1 MSSAAAPRSAAS
13 SPPCP
18 EHAVDNGYPHVPI
31 DTILKEIRQE
41 NTGPRH
47 VCILGAGMAGLVAAY
62 ELLKLKN
69 TVEIIEAS
77 GGHGGRVHTHHFK
90 DGAYAELGAMRVPIT
105 HDYTHHYIAE
115 MGLRKKLITFINNVE
130 NGWWDIHNVVTRQTK
145 GSATKIYDKYR
156 ISDYFRKN
164 MPSGGAIFGF
174 LMDNLI
180 DGLTEEEKQMMFDG
194 VAGTGLLQYL
204 SGVSLREFIVQNVG
218 EEVLDVIG
226 VFTSLDVWWDKA
238 VTMYLRDEMVGTGSC
253 LQTLEGGMSQLPD
266 ALYDKVKKHI
276 TFNREVSRIK
286 LLETGVEVTTRT
298 PDQEGTSSTKKYD
311 YVLCTIPFSVMRRMD
326 LENLSYA
333 KMSAIRGMTY
343 ANATKVAL
351 DCKER
356 FWQEGKYPILGG
368 SSTSDHIQ
376 RQTYYPMD
384 HLPVTKPL
392 LRQSFRPTVEGAR
405 FRRPSIHSMTPQP
418 SPPAALMK
426 RAEPMPGALLGAYCW
441 DQDARRLGALS
452 NDERAEVVIRNVS
465 RFHKEL
471 RKYVVDHASVDWEEY
486 RWTAGAFVMLKPG
499 ELERFYPAAI
509 RPEGRLFFAG
519 EHCST
524 DQGWIQGAL
533 IASLRA
539 VLQIASTK

>member
-1 MSSAAAPRSAAS
+1 MSE
-13 SPPCP
+13 SPGCP
-18 EHAVDNGYPHVPI
+18 EQPVDNAYPHVPI
-31 DTILKEIRQE
+31 DTILEEIRRD

-47 VCILGAGMAGLVAAY
+47 VVILGAGMSGLVAAY
-62 ELLKLKN
+62 ELLKLGN

-77 GGHGGRVHTHHFK
+77 GAAGGRVHTHYFK
-90 DGAYAELGAMRVPIT
+90 DGSYAELGAMRVPIT
-105 HDYTHHYIAE
+105 HDYTHYYINE
-115 MGLRKKLITFINNVE
+115 MGLHDKLITFINNVQ
-130 NGWWDIHNVVTRQTK
+130 NGFWDIHGVVTRQTTA
-145 GSATKIYDKYR
+145 GVTEIYDNYRLSKYF
-156 ISDYFRKN
+156 SDPAN

-174 LMDNLI
+174 LQNTI
-180 DGLTEEEKQMMFDG
+180 INGLTEEEKQMMFDG
-194 VAGTGLLQYL
+194 VAGTRLLDIL
-204 SGVSLREFIVQNVG
+204 SDLSLGQFILQNSG

-238 VTMYLRDEMVGTGSC
+238 VTMYLRDTMVGTGSC
-253 LQTLEGGMSQLPD
+253 LQTLEGGMSQLPQ
-266 ALYDKVKKHI
+266 ALYEKVKEHI
-276 TFNREVSRIK
+276 TFNREVSKIK
-286 LLETGVEVTTRT
+286 VLDNGVEVTTRT
-298 PDQEGTSSTKKYD
+298 PDQEGTETTNRYD
-311 YVLCTIPFSVMRRMD
+311 YVLCTIPFSVMRRME

-343 ANATKVAL
+343 ADATKVAL

-356 FWQEGKYPILGG
+356 FWEHGEFPILGG

-384 HLPVTKPL
+384 KLPVTKPL
-392 LRQSFRPTVEGAR
+392 HRQAFLAAPASGEN
-405 FRRPSIHSMTPQP
+405 RRPSIHTTTPQP
-418 SPPAALMK
+418 APPSKMMAK
-426 RAEPMPGALLGAYCW
+426 REPIPGALLGAYCW

-452 NDERAEVVIRNVS
+452 NEDRAETVIDNVS
-465 RFHKEL
+465 RFHPEL
-471 RKYVVDHASVDWEEY
+471 REYVVDHASIDWEEY

-539 VLQIASTK
+539 VLEIVKTK

>member
-1 MSSAAAPRSAAS
+1 MSAAH
-13 SPPCP
+13 PCP
-18 EHAVDNGYPHVPI
+18 DHAVDNGYPHVPI
-31 DTILKEIRQE
+31 GTILDEIRKQ

-47 VCILGAGMAGLVAAY
+47 VVILGAGMSGLVAAY
-62 ELLKLKN
+62 ELLKLGN

-77 GGHGGRVHTHHFK
+77 GGAGGRVHTHHFK
-90 DGAYAELGAMRVPIT
+90 DGSYAELGAMRVPIT

-115 MGLRKKLITFINNVE
+115 MRLRDKLITFINNVE
-130 NGWWDIHNVVTRQTK
+130 NGFWDIHGVVTRQTDVK
-145 GSATKIYDKYR
+145 KIYNQYHL
-156 ISDYFRKN
+156 SDAFLKL
-164 MPSGGAIFGF
+164 PSGGAIFGF
-174 LMDNLI
+174 LMDNFI
-180 DGLTEEEKQMMFDG
+180 DGLTEDEKQMMFDG
-194 VAGTGLLQYL
+194 VAGTRLLQLL
-204 SGVSLREFIVQNVG
+204 SGTSLGEFLVQSAG
-218 EEVLDVIG
+218 EEVQDVIG

-238 VTMYLRDEMVGTGSC
+238 LSMYLRDEMVGTGSC

-266 ALYDKVKKHI
+266 ALYEKVKKHV
-276 TFNREVSRIK
+276 TFNREVAKIK
-286 LLETGVEVTTRT
+286 LLEHGVEVTTRT
-298 PDQEGTSSTKKYD
+298 PDQDGTESTKKYD
-311 YVLCTIPFSVMRRMD
+311 YVLCTIPFSVMRRLE

-356 FWQEGKYPILGG
+356 FWQTGTHPILGG

-384 HLPVTKPL
+384 HLPVTGPL
-392 LRQSFRPTVEGAR
+392 LRQSVRPTVEGAR
-405 FRRPSIHSMTPQP
+405 HRRPSIHTATPQP
-418 SPPAALMK
+418 APRAAALIK
-426 RAEPMPGALLGAYCW
+426 KAKPMPGALLGAYCW

-452 NDERAEVVIRNVS
+452 DNERAEVVIDNVS
-465 RFHKEL
+465 RFHPEL
-471 RKYVVDHASVDWEEY
+471 RKYVVGHASIDWETY
-486 RWTAGAFVMLKPG
+486 RWTAGAFVMLKPN

-509 RPEGRLFFAG
+509 RPEGRLYFAG

-539 VLQIASTK
+539 VLQIVSTKP

>member
-1 MSSAAAPRSAAS
+1 MSA

-18 EHAVDNGYPHVPI
+18 ENPVDDAYPHVPI
-31 DTILKEIRQE
+31 GTRLEEIRE
-41 NTGPRH
+41 RNTGPRH
-47 VCILGAGMAGLVAAY
+47 VLILGAGMSGLVAAY
-62 ELLKLKN
+62 ELLALGN

-77 GGHGGRVHTHHFK
+77 DSHGGRVHTHHFK
-90 DGAYAELGAMRVPIT
+90 DGSYAELGAMRVPIT
-105 HDYTHHYIAE
+105 HDYTHYYIRA
-115 MGLRKKLITFINNVE
+115 MGLKKKLITFINNVE
-130 NGWWDIHNVVTRQTK
+130 NGFWDIRDVVTRQTD
-145 GSATKIYDKYR
+145 ATPIYDRYR
-156 ISDYFRKN
+156 LSEALRKL
-164 MPSGGAIFGF
+164 PSGGAMFGF

-180 DGLTEEEKQMMFDG
+180 EGLTEDEKQMMFDG
-194 VAGTGLLQYL
+194 EAGTRLLQYL
-204 SGVSLREFIVQNVG
+204 SGLSLGEFIVQNFG
-218 EEVLDVIG
+218 EEVQDVIG

-266 ALYDKVKKHI
+266 ALYEKVKKYV
-276 TFNREVSRIK
+276 TFNQEVVRLGRLDHS
-286 LLETGVEVTTRT
+286 VAVTTRT
-298 PDQEGTSSTKKYD
+298 TDKKAKETTKEYD
-311 YVLCTIPFSVMRRMD
+311 FVLCTIPFSVMRRLE
-326 LENLSYA
+326 LENLSYG

-356 FWQEGKYPILGG
+356 FWQNGPKPILGG

-392 LRQSFRPTVEGAR
+392 LRQAQRATIEGGPY
-405 FRRPSIHSMTPQP
+405 RRPSIHTTTPQP
-418 SPPAALMK
+418 APPAALMK
-426 RAEPMPGALLGAYCW
+426 KSGPLPGALLGAYCW

-452 NDERAEVVIRNVS
+452 ENERAEVVIENVS
-465 RFHKEL
+465 RFHPEL
-471 RKYVVDHASVDWEEY
+471 RKHVVDHASIDWETY

-499 ELERFYPAAI
+499 ELERFYADAI
-509 RPEGRLFFAG
+509 RPEGRLYFAG

-539 VLQIASTK
+539 VLQIVSTPAK